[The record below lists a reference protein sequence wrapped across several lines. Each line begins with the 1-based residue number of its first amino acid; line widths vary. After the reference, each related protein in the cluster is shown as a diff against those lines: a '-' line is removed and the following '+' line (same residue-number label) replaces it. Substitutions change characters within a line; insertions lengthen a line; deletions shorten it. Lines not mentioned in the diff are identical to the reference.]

1 MITNFIIASSVILAL
16 AFVIAWVV
24 SPELRRRIESPKHA
38 FQDQLE
44 RYNQHCHDE
53 VTEREVESNELR

>member
-16 AFVIAWVV
+16 AFVIAWIV

-44 RYNQHCHDE
+44 RYNRHCHDE
-53 VTEREVESNELR
+53 VTEPEVESNEPR

>member
-1 MITNFIIASSVILAL
+1 MITNFIIGSSIILVL
-16 AFVIAWVV
+16 AFVIVWLV

-44 RYNQHCHDE
+44 RYNRDCHDE
-53 VTEREVESNELR
+53 VAERGVQSNEPR

>member
-1 MITNFIIASSVILAL
+1 MITNFIIGSSVILAL
-16 AFVIAWVV
+16 AFVIAWII

-44 RYNQHCHDE
+44 RYNRHCHDKVAE
-53 VTEREVESNELR
+53 HGEHSNEPR